1 MLPDFIDRYNFQRR
15 LEPEGNIVLHGAGQ
29 DPGVGNRYDPK
40 PFHDYWQAM
49 DERQRPAIYMSYVS
63 LKADML
69 VYFQHL
75 RQALSAYQPYP
86 VMPQIGLYMNGEG
99 EHGLGE
105 PPYEEG
111 VAQGQFDT
119 QIRAFCEGLRELALP
134 SFVRIGFEFN
144 GPWNGYQ
151 PDTYIAAWHRIVTAF
166 RENHVMNAAAVW
178 CYCPLPSTREQ
189 PDVGRIDR
197 DYRAFYPGDDWVD
210 WWSIDLFSPEMF
222 ELDNTKWFLEDAAA
236 HRFPVMIGESTP
248 RWVGSVQQGDEAW
261 DKWFHP
267 FFRFIRLQPTIKA
280 FCYINWAWDHYAE
293 FQGWGDARIRENPLL
308 LERYRRELAQP
319 WYEHARIDP
328 K

>member
-15 LEPEGNIVLHGAGQ
+15 LEPEGNIVLHGAVQ
-29 DPGVGNRYDPK
+29 YPGVGNRYDTK

-144 GPWNGYQ
+144 GPWNSYQ
-151 PDTYIAAWHRIVTAF
+151 PDTYIAAW
-166 RENHVMNAAAVW
+166 
-178 CYCPLPSTREQ
+178 Q
-189 PDVGRIDR
+189 PI
-197 DYRAFYPGDDWVD
+197 
-210 WWSIDLFSPEMF
+210 
-222 ELDNTKWFLEDAAA
+222 TFL
-236 HRFPVMIGESTP
+236 S
-248 RWVGSVQQGDEAW
+248 
-261 DKWFHP
+261 
-267 FFRFIRLQPTIKA
+267 
-280 FCYINWAWDHYAE
+280 
-293 FQGWGDARIRENPLL
+293 
-308 LERYRRELAQP
+308 
-319 WYEHARIDP
+319 
-328 K
+328 